1 MTTAA
6 KPAPRRAELLDVSIG
21 LFYEKGYENTTLQD
35 IADRMGFTKAAIY
48 YYAKNKEELLVEIY
62 TSIVEPAIA
71 AARTLAA
78 EPAPDGATRFVRLIE
93 QHLQTF
99 LSNVQANAVF
109 EVQNFSLSEAGKR
122 RIQGLAREYD
132 TLLRTVYDDGIAD
145 GSIGPGSSSIAVN
158 AVIGMC
164 NSAHRWY
171 RPRGKFSVNQVI
183 EQLVAMVDT
192 GIRRPHR
199 P

>member
-1 MTTAA
+1 MSSSARS
-6 KPAPRRAELLDVSIG
+6 APRRGELLDVAIA

-71 AARTLAA
+71 DAQSMAAR
-78 EPAPDGATRFVRLIE
+78 PAPDGATRFVRLIE

-99 LSNVQANAVF
+99 LSNIEANAVF
-109 EVQNFSLSEAGKR
+109 EVQNFSLSDLAKR
-122 RIQGLAREYD
+122 RIQSLARTYD
-132 TLLRTVYDDGIAD
+132 NILREVYDAGIAD
-145 GSIGPGSSSIAVN
+145 GSIAAGDSAIAVN

-171 RPRGKFSVNQVI
+171 RPRGKYSVDQVI
-183 EQLVAMVDT
+183 KELVSLVET
-192 GIRRPHR
+192 GIRQP
-199 P
+199 